1 LHGHRVGL
9 CFRRLAQAE
18 LCRRLPAIVHGYR
31 RFRGLAPT
39 FSRGSAGPSTNFSA
53 WPVRKEAALTVGV
66 ADVYAA
72 IAGGSKGYWQLAKML
87 PNVLRG

>member
-1 LHGHRVGL
+1 MLPPACSGRIVPQAVGY
-9 CFRRLAQAE
+9 
-18 LCRRLPAIVHGYR
+18 VHGYR

-53 WPVRKEAALTVGV
+53 WPVRKEAALTLGV
-66 ADVYAA
+66 ADMYAA